1 MNNKKHGKYIQI
13 FIIIIFFKLFI
24 SVITTSCKEDEF
36 HISDSCISV
45 NKFIEDDQLNKDIL
59 ESLEVIVTEKYKMI
73 IKQLK
78 LNEDEYIL
86 DGSKS
91 NIKIPNNCLT
101 SLVKKYSLD
110 VKKLYL
116 IIILNKLNN
125 LLIYF
130 AIKQEDKKTLLK
142 SNKEH
147 FFICDSEP
155 IIYSNSFDIFTTK
168 KIYNKDINYEKI
180 ILMTEKKIDLF
191 NHTQAFFHDVCY
203 KFSYNKTDL
212 TLNER
217 ENLIFQNVSFCNIEG
232 GAVYFG
238 YTLDNISNLL
248 TYKCA
253 YGYFKSD
260 DKKRNYIQ
268 NYNKINKYVKY
279 NNKIVQCYQKIFKE
293 NSIIKN
299 YGGII
304 CFYILILQI
313 TFFVFFIVFGISILK
328 EKLHLTPNTN
338 KIISNKKD
346 NLHVI
351 NNNTPNKKNDKKSI
365 KKKKGKSKNKAP
377 LNNFANAIVDEVAT
391 QPKPPKSNH
400 KIILSKCDDENLQK
414 EKKNANP
421 PPLGKN
427 SIKKKVKKL
436 KSQNYAVNKYN
447 FDYEK
452 EEQEY
457 EYDKN
462 ENNNGND
469 NKDHKIFVNN
479 LMDNNKSN
487 AQMKQLDNSNN
498 PDLNVKKAM
507 KIVKSLKNK
516 QEKKNDIISSV
527 SSSGKSQTNDNS
539 KDHQDLNYLTFD
551 EVKTNE
557 KKNICQYFC
566 FTFQNNRILLNL
578 FRKKSDFNLTII
590 KISLILFFFPLC
602 LTTTSILL
610 NNKHME
616 EIHEY
621 KKQNKIIKI
630 HKNGTIISIYSS
642 LICSIIMS
650 LLKNFFIN
658 NNLINIDK
666 KGERTIDDVFKCI
679 KIRIYCYYAITLILL
694 MFFFYYVTIFC
705 VLFENTQLILFY
717 FMIASWIWC
726 FIYSII
732 ICFVSALLRKI
743 SIEKDKSK
751 LFKISKFLNLL

>member
-1 MNNKKHGKYIQI
+1 MNNKKNGKYFQI

-24 SVITTSCKEDEF
+24 NVITTSCKGDEF
-36 HISDSCISV
+36 LISNSCISI
-45 NKFIEDDQLNKDIL
+45 NKFIEESQLDNDNLK
-59 ESLEVIVTEKYKMI
+59 SLDGITTEKYKMV
-73 IKQLK
+73 IKNLESNK
-78 LNEDEYIL
+78 DEYII

-91 NIKIPNNCLT
+91 NIKIPNKCLT
-101 SLVKKYSLD
+101 SLVEKYSLD
-110 VKKLYL
+110 MENSYL
-116 IIILNKLNN
+116 IIILNKSNN

-130 AIKQEDKKTLLK
+130 AIKQGDTLLK

-168 KIYNKDINYEKI
+168 KIFNNDINYEKI
-180 ILMTEKKIDLF
+180 ILMTEKNIDLF
-191 NHTQAFFHDVCY
+191 NHAQEFFHDICY

-217 ENLIFQNVSFCNIEG
+217 ENLIFQNVSLCNIEG

-260 DKKRNYIQ
+260 DEKKNYIQ
-268 NYNKINKYVKY
+268 NYNKKNKYVKY
-279 NNKIVQCYQKIFKE
+279 NNKIVKCYQKIFKE
-293 NSIIKN
+293 NSMIKN

-304 CFYILILQI
+304 CLYILVLQI
-313 TFFVFFIVFGISILK
+313 IFFVFFIVFGISILK
-328 EKLHLTPNTN
+328 EKLHLKTNTN
-338 KIISNKKD
+338 KIISNKTD
-346 NLHVI
+346 NLHAI
-351 NNNTPNKKNDKKSI
+351 NNNTPNKKNDKKSN
-365 KKKKGKSKNKAP
+365 KKKKGKSKNKPP

-427 SIKKKVKKL
+427 STKKKVKKL

-487 AQMKQLDNSNN
+487 AQMKQFDNSNN

-507 KIVKSLKNK
+507 KIVKTLKN
-516 QEKKNDIISSV
+516 QQGKKNDIISSV

-539 KDHQDLNYLTFD
+539 KDYQDLNNLTFD
-551 EVKTNE
+551 EVKANKK

-578 FRKKSDFNLTII
+578 FCKKNDFNLMIT

-602 LTTTSILL
+602 LTVTSILL

-630 HKNGTIISIYSS
+630 HKNGTIISIFSS

-650 LLKNFFIN
+650 LLKNLAIN
-658 NNLINIDK
+658 NNLIHINK
-666 KGERTIDDVFKCI
+666 NGERTIDDVFKCI
-679 KIRIYCYYAITLILL
+679 KIRIYCYYAITLIFLI
-694 MFFFYYVTIFC
+694 FFFYYVTIFC

-751 LFKISKFLNLL
+751 LFKISKFINLL